1 MNKTLRR
8 VVLLLLVTSFFSS
21 FLVSASDVIGK
32 IGQPAEWDKAKS
44 IIVYTPQDEIFWGI
58 IHPKAALFEGVFS
71 LKQAQKEH
79 KNYINLLEKNGIK
92 VYRVNDIILQGTV
105 DKNGNAIEGNELK
118 ELQEFAGEFLTYDTS
133 KLSKSE
139 QQEEEKYKQKVI
151 KSLSPYQLKK
161 ILFIN
166 PTVNLY
172 NTSKN
177 TGFAAK
183 YELDPLMNTYFLRD
197 QMITTGK
204 GIVIGKFNSVQR
216 AKETKIIKF
225 VLHKLGIKPIYEVTG
240 KGRLEGGDF
249 YMAGDV
255 AFIGNGLRTNTEGI
269 QQLLDNKVFGTE
281 YVVVVKDNWKNQ
293 DQMHL
298 DCYFNIIAPK
308 LAVLAANR
316 MTVDGKPASPK
327 KILKADIYKLIDGKY
342 ELKKNN
348 IDFLNYL
355 EKTLKFKVIP
365 VSVPDQL
372 KYGANFLTI
381 SSDKILGID
390 GVSNKY
396 KETLK
401 NAGVDATWMDFKNLT
416 QGYGAAHC
424 TTQVIQRVK

>member
-1 MNKTLRR
+1 MNKTFRR
-8 VVLLLLVTSFFSS
+8 LVLLLLVVSFFSS
-21 FLVSASDVIGK
+21 FLISASDVIGK

-44 IIVYTPQDEIFWGI
+44 IIVYTPQDEVFWGI
-58 IHPKAALFEGVFS
+58 IHPKAALFEGGFS

-79 KNYINLLEKNGIK
+79 KNYIKLLEKNGIK
-92 VYRVNDIILQGTV
+92 VYRVSDIILQGTV
-105 DKNGNAIEGNELK
+105 DENGNAIEGNELK
-118 ELQEFAGEFLTYDTS
+118 ELQKFAGEFLTYDTS
-133 KLSKSE
+133 KLSKSD
-139 QQEEEKYKQKVI
+139 QQEEERYKQEILKVMH
-151 KSLSPYQLKK
+151 PVTLKE
-161 ILFIN
+161 ILFLN
-166 PTVNLY
+166 PIVHLY
-172 NTSKN
+172 KTPTN
-177 TGFAAK
+177 TGFAAR
-183 YELDPLMNTYFLRD
+183 YELDPLMNMYFLRD

-249 YMAGDV
+249 FMAGDV
-255 AFIGNGLRTNTEGI
+255 ALIGNGLRTNTEGI
-269 QQLLDNKVFGTE
+269 KQLLDNKVFGTE
-281 YVVVVKDNWKNQ
+281 YVVVVKDSWKNQ
-293 DQMHL
+293 EQMHL

-327 KILKADIYKLIDGKY
+327 EVLKADIYKMVDGKY
-342 ELKKNN
+342 VLEKNN

-355 EKTLKFKVIP
+355 EKTLEYKVIP
-365 VSVPDQL
+365 VSVSDQL
-372 KYGANFLTI
+372 KYGVNFLTI
-381 SSDKILGID
+381 SPDKILGID
-390 GVSNKY
+390 GVSDKY

-424 TTQVIQRVK
+424 TTQVIQRVE